1 MLCCLAWCWGRGQ
14 RQGSGNHVEFC
25 CWVVGLFG
33 VRERMRIGE
42 GSGWMDGWIDGWDGM
57 GCMGTTWAHEVL
69 ASSTNPHRA
78 GHPLATFFLVYFF
91 SRLLFPTFSALR
103 GHQVLALISLCL
115 SVFLSLVSVA
125 SLLWLLGVL
134 FLLYVCVCVSV
145 RAFGSGVGVLSL
157 SPLSANSFC
166 ANSKHP
172 VPLSLSCEDGWRG

>member
-1 MLCCLAWCWGRGQ
+1 MLCCLAWCWGGGQ

-33 VRERMRIGE
+33 VRGRMRIGE
-42 GSGWMDGWIDGWDGM
+42 GSGWMDGM

-69 ASSTNPHRA
+69 ASTTNPHRA

-103 GHQVLALISLCL
+103 GHPVLTLISLCL

-125 SLLWLLGVL
+125 SLLWLLAL
-134 FLLYVCVCVSV
+134 FFLLYVCVCL
-145 RAFGSGVGVLSL
+145 SGLLGLELGFCHLVLFLLIHSAQTLNTRCLSL
-157 SPLSANSFC
+157 SFV
-166 ANSKHP
+166 KMDG
-172 VPLSLSCEDGWRG
+172 EDKKA